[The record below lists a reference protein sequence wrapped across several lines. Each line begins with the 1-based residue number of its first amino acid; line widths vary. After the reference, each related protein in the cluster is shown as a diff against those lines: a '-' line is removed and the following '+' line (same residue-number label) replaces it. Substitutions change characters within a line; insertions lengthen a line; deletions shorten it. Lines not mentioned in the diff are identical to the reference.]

1 MATTWHFHATS
12 DAACTPINR
21 MFNSFCSAAA
31 VPANPCMPNYS
42 VMLPCSGS
50 ISCGTCH
57 ILAWALYTWP
67 CHHGTNHNDTFK
79 NGFSGSLHAVLAWFA
94 FHAMA
99 CMAHLMSCMPHLIG
113 LPTAAMWARHASRP
127 GRRMPL
133 LTV

>member
-1 MATTWHFHATS
+1 MATRWHFHATS

-67 CHHGTNHNDTFK
+67 SCHHGTNHNDTFK
-79 NGFSGSLHAVLAWFA
+79 NGCSGSLHAVLAWFI
-94 FHAMA
+94 
-99 CMAHLMSCMPHLIG
+99 SCHGMHGSLDE
-113 LPTAAMWARHASRP
+113 LHASLDRLAH
-127 GRRMPL
+127 GRHVGSPCLPSRE
-133 LTV
+133 TYAVV